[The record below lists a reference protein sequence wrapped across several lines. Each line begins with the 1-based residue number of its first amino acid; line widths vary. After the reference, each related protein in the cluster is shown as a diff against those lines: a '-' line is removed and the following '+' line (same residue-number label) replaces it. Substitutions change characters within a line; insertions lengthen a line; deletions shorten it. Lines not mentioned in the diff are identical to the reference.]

1 MHHCILHAMILS
13 LLKQAFDAL
22 QMVHDRCELMSHV
35 MTAHTVSLTMKM
47 DCHGVDALL
56 GLTTTTK
63 TTSATKKKRKKSEM
77 EEQPQQPPPQ
87 QPQPE
92 EYQWVMYQLRHRIHA
107 MHRLIDKA
115 LQRCVE
121 DATNNQHTLSI
132 VSILTHTLSI
142 VLTHPL
148 DSPNTP
154 S

>member
-1 MHHCILHAMILS
+1 MHHCILHAMILA
-13 LLKQAFDAL
+13 LLKQAFDAV
-22 QMVHDRCELMSHV
+22 QIVHDRCELMSHA

-115 LQRCVE
+115 LQRCVG
-121 DATNNQHTLSI
+121 DKTYNQHTLSI
-132 VSILTHTLSI
+132 FSHQYTLSI
-142 VLTHPL
+142 V
-148 DSPNTP
+148 NTP
-154 S
+154 SRTTINTPN